1 VSGYAVPWAATVIG
15 HLPSFLIIHGLFFL
29 ARRDLERFAAPF
41 ATLFLDLVRY
51 IDEQW
56 DVLVSCIK
64 NGTLPDL
71 EGIGHV
77 RAHLQESPPMVNMI
91 LNVAAEGLHRHS
103 SLQIPRAQ
111 RSCLTSALRP
121 PLRDGSP
128 AFGQTRAC

>member
-1 VSGYAVPWAATVIG
+1 MIG

-29 ARRDLERFAAPF
+29 TRRDLERFAVPF
-41 ATLFLDLVRY
+41 VTLFLDLVHY

-56 DVLVSCIK
+56 DILVSCIK

-77 RAHLQESPPMVNMI
+77 RAHLQESLPLVNTI
-91 LNVAAEGLHRHS
+91 QNVAAEGLHRHG
-103 SLQIPRAQ
+103 SLPIPCAQ
-111 RSCLTSALRP
+111 RSCLTSALRS

-128 AFGQTRAC
+128 TFGQTRAC